1 MAKICLSIAIS
12 IIKWF
17 VLCVFFILKK
27 KMFNFLHWLSYC
39 CFTKVLQ
46 KFRTLWTSWTCW
58 KPASNLPTL
67 SVFAQSAA
75 FFYHEK
81 KNEIFIFPYKLMIR
95 ITIFAFTVWIHTKPR
110 SVFALYFPYYLSPV
124 IRKCT
129 DKYMWLAKIWISQ
142 HSHTVWSFFSK
153 NSIRLC
159 SSHHKNMPI

>member
-1 MAKICLSIAIS
+1 MCFLS
-12 IIKWF
+12 W
-17 VLCVFFILKK
+17 KK
-27 KMFNFLHWLSYC
+27 KCLIFSTDLVTAVSQKYCKNFGHFEQVEHVENLLQIYLPSQFLHNLLPF
-39 CFTKVLQ
+39 FTMRK
-46 KFRTLWTSWTCW
+46 KMKYS
-58 KPASNLPTL
+58 
-67 SVFAQSAA
+67 
-75 FFYHEK
+75 FFL
-81 KNEIFIFPYKLMIR
+81 IKLMIR